1 MFGSSSVH
9 TFMELGVYGLSA
21 KATLGP
27 ADTARLASRAE
38 ELGYR
43 SWWVGDHVVLP
54 SPRVPDSP
62 MAPTDPILDPLVH
75 LSYVAALTERME
87 LGTGILILPQR
98 NPLVLAKQVASLDVL
113 SQGRVLLGVAPGYL
127 EPEMTA
133 VGVPLSERGG
143 RTDEYLD
150 AMRQLWTAPD
160 PAFHGKYVD
169 FERVDAHPRPVRP
182 DGPRIMIGGHSPAAY
197 RRAVTKGHGW
207 IGNGSSPEDLIAHLN
222 GLRKAAAEVAR
233 PAYLGRLEINFMQLN
248 PVEVDAE
255 SALRYAEL
263 GVDRLLIYPLPLEDP
278 VEVGVFL
285 EKHAELQSV

>member
-1 MFGSSSVH
+1 V
-9 TFMELGVYGLSA
+9 ELGVYGLSA

-27 ADTARLASRAE
+27 AVTARLARRAE

-75 LSYVAALTERME
+75 LSYVAAVTERME

-113 SQGRVLLGVAPGYL
+113 SEGRVLLGVAPGYL
-127 EPEMTA
+127 EPEMA
-133 VGVPLSERGG
+133 ALGVRLSERGG

-150 AMRQLWTAPD
+150 AMRQLWTEPE
-160 PAFHGKYVD
+160 PAFHGRYVN

-182 DGPRIMIGGHSPAAY
+182 DGPRIMIGGH
-197 RRAVTKGHGW
+197 GW
-207 IGNGSSPEDLIAHLN
+207 IGNGSSPADLLTHLD
-222 GLRKAAAEVAR
+222 GLRKAAAVVSR
-233 PAYLGRLEINFMQLN
+233 PARLGRLEINFMQID
-248 PVEVDAE
+248 PVEVDLD
-255 SALRYAEL
+255 SARRYAEL
-263 GVDRLLIYPLPLEDP
+263 GVDRLLVYPLPLEDP
-278 VEVGVFL
+278 VEVGAFL
-285 EKHAELQSV
+285 EKHADLPR